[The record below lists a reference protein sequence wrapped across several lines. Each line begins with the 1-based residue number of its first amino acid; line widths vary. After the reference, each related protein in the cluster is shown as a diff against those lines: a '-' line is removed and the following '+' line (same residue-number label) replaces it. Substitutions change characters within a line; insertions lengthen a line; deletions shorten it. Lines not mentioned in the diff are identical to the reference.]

1 MTHSHKPDIHL
12 RAMEPEDLDMLYT
25 IENDQQLWGVSA
37 TNVPY
42 SRYTLHDYIANAAGD
57 IYTDRQVRLIIE
69 NAEHDVIGILDL
81 INFDPR
87 HRRAEVGI
95 VIQQPYRSQGYAQ
108 AALAELHKYASQ
120 VLFIHQLY
128 AIVSLVNK
136 QAVDLFLSM
145 GYQHTATLRDWLYD
159 GTAYHDGLMLQ
170 LQLL

>member
-108 AALAELHKYASQ
+108 AALA
-120 VLFIHQLY
+120 
-128 AIVSLVNK
+128 
-136 QAVDLFLSM
+136 
-145 GYQHTATLRDWLYD
+145 
-159 GTAYHDGLMLQ
+159 
-170 LQLL
+170 

>member
-1 MTHSHKPDIHL
+1 MTHSHLPAIHL

-25 IENDQQLWGVSA
+25 IENDQRLWGVSA

-69 NAEHDVIGILDL
+69 NEQQDVIGILDL

-95 VIQQPYRSQGYAQ
+95 VIQQPYRSQG
-108 AALAELHKYASQ
+108 
-120 VLFIHQLY
+120 
-128 AIVSLVNK
+128 
-136 QAVDLFLSM
+136 
-145 GYQHTATLRDWLYD
+145 
-159 GTAYHDGLMLQ
+159 
-170 LQLL
+170 